1 MSVTYEVK
9 ANQFARAG
17 HGWGDFGAGRRVAE
31 VRIDDAIARIEALWA
46 DDIVNALHRFIAIP
60 NVSPAYDADWV
71 ANGHMADAVALVEDW
86 CRARPIAGLSVDV
99 HELAGLTPVVVCE
112 IPAFGAGDPDDTV
125 ILYGHLDKQPE
136 MTGWNEG
143 LGPWTPVLIG
153 DRLYGRGGADD
164 GYAVF
169 GALAAIEAIQTTG
182 GSHPRCVV
190 LIEASE
196 ESGSPDLAAH
206 VDALLPRLGSP
217 SLVLCLDSGCL
228 DYQRLWVTTSLRG
241 LAGGTLTVEILE
253 EGVHSGSAGGIVAD
267 TFRIARRLLARIEDD
282 NSGQILLDECHV
294 EVPEDRRLEADGTA
308 ALLERLPSAEFA
320 FVDGASPVSPD
331 AVEQLLERTWA
342 PQLAVVGAD
351 GLPPSG
357 RAGNVLRPSTS
368 LRLSMRLPPTCDAD
382 RALSAMT
389 DALTADPPYGAR
401 VHLDRRESARGWNSP
416 SFAPWLRKALDQASQ
431 QCFGAP
437 AGAFGEGGSIP
448 FMGMLGERF
457 PDAQFVVTGVLGP
470 QSNAHGPNEFLD
482 LPTARRVTAVIALV
496 LDAAATGRTGR
507 RR

>member
-1 MSVTYEVK
+1 V
-9 ANQFARAG
+9 
-17 HGWGDFGAGRRVAE
+17 RV
-31 VRIDDAIARIEALWA
+31 DDTIARVEAVWA
-46 DDIVNALHRFIAIP
+46 DDIVEALHHFIAIP

-71 ANGHMADAVALVEDW
+71 ANGHMAAAVALVSEW
-86 CRARPIAGLSVDV
+86 CRARPIGGISVSV
-99 HELAGLTPVVVCE
+99 HELEGLTPVVVCE

-143 LGPWTPVLIG
+143 MGPWTPVLIG

-164 GYAVF
+164 GYAAF
-169 GALAAIEAIQTTG
+169 GALAAIEALQATG

-196 ESGSPDLAAH
+196 ESGSPDLSAH

-228 DYQRLWVTTSLRG
+228 DYERLWVTTSLRG
-241 LAGGTLTVEILE
+241 LAAATLTVEILE
-253 EGVHSGSAGGIVAD
+253 EGVHSGTAGGIVAD
-267 TFRIARRLLARIEDD
+267 TFRIARRLLDRIEAA
-282 NSGQILLDECHV
+282 GTGAILLDACHV
-294 EVPEDRRLEADGTA
+294 EVPGDRRQEADGTA
-308 ALLERLPSAEFA
+308 ALLDNPPSKEFP
-320 FVDGASPVSPD
+320 FVPGGSPVTTDP
-331 AVEQLLERTWA
+331 VQQLMQRTWV

-368 LRLSMRLPPTCDAD
+368 LRLSMRLPPTCDAGQ
-382 RALSAMT
+382 ALAAMT
-389 DALTADPPYGAR
+389 EALTADPPYGAR
-401 VHLDRRESARGWNSP
+401 VSIDRTEKANGWNSP
-416 SFAPWLRKALDQASQ
+416 SFAPWLRDALDEASQ
-431 QCFGAP
+431 RCFGAP

-457 PDAQFVVTGVLGP
+457 PEAQFVVTGVLGP

-482 LPTARRVTAVIALV
+482 LPTARRVTAVLALV